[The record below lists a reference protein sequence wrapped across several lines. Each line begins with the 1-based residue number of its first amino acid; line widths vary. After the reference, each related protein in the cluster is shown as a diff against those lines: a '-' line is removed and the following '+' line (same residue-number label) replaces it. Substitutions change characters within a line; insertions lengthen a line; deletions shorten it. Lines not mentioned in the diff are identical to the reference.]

1 MEFTGSSLYKWLAEL
16 QWYSTADPATGLA
29 GGLYPRYEMLD
40 DKPDDPTAPEEPL
53 TWNNVSIAA
62 LLLGVNIALSMWFK
76 LGLSSSLIVAAAR
89 CVVQLTLL
97 GLVLKQIFLTENPIY
112 IFGMA
117 LLLGILA
124 AFEVTYWRSKRRFPW
139 MYTGTLVA
147 ITGSALAV
155 SLFGNAF
162 ALNMHPAY
170 TSVKFIP
177 TIGMLYGKCMI
188 GVSIGMGSVMD
199 SLDTHRDRVET
210 SLCFGSSRWEA
221 TKPLVVE
228 ALRSALLPTI
238 TNMSITGLISI
249 PGMMTGWIL
258 GGADV
263 LEAAKYQ
270 QVILFLISASTASST
285 LLSVLFCAFMLVDK
299 SPRLRLDRLKTTS
312 EDHGVLS
319 FGHSNSESTVQS
331 MTRIQRM
338 RSNCRPASDMHL
350 AGRRSK
356 ASSQMSGLASTSSG
370 PQYHDAAHHK
380 DKGSQQRVNKILNRL
395 KASRSTSALERLPQ
409 GSAAYPDMDIEEAAE
424 QCRRCCGKT
433 NRMWMA
439 AENRAAMPKR
449 NDLKDGGW
457 EGNWCA
463 CCPLRAKLQS
473 EQHTE
478 DPVVCYGFH
487 EDPGDIIIPHP
498 PGLLNIMPGSTK
510 DAEQSSSRH
519 RHPRETGGKIK
530 RYAKD
535 AARNQH

>member
-1 MEFTGSSLYKWLAEL
+1 MEVSGGSLYEWITKL
-16 QWYSTADPATGLA
+16 QWYSTVDPATHLA
-29 GGLYPRYEMLD
+29 E
-40 DKPDDPTAPEEPL
+40 KPL

-312 EDHGVLS
+312 EDHVHDS
-319 FGHSNSESTVQS
+319 DSANA
-331 MTRIQRM
+331 IQ
-338 RSNCRPASDMHL
+338 L
-350 AGRRSK
+350 
-356 ASSQMSGLASTSSG
+356 
-370 PQYHDAAHHK
+370 
-380 DKGSQQRVNKILNRL
+380 
-395 KASRSTSALERLPQ
+395 
-409 GSAAYPDMDIEEAAE
+409 
-424 QCRRCCGKT
+424 
-433 NRMWMA
+433 
-439 AENRAAMPKR
+439 
-449 NDLKDGGW
+449 
-457 EGNWCA
+457 
-463 CCPLRAKLQS
+463 
-473 EQHTE
+473 
-478 DPVVCYGFH
+478 
-487 EDPGDIIIPHP
+487 
-498 PGLLNIMPGSTK
+498 
-510 DAEQSSSRH
+510 SSS
-519 RHPRETGGKIK
+519 I
-530 RYAKD
+530 
-535 AARNQH
+535 